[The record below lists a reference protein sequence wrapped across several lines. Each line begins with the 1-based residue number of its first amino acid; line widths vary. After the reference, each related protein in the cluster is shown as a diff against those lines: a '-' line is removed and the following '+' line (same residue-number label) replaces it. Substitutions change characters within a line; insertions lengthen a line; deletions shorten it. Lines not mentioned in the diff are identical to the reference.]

1 MHPVNVTLPS
11 LLRLALLLATA
22 GALGACS
29 SADGLLSGDKIDYK
43 TQGVKTA
50 PLDIPPDL
58 SQLQRDSRYQPQ
70 SGGTFSASTYGS
82 TTAAA
87 APAPA
92 PAPAP
97 VPAAA
102 TAAAA
107 TTTATPTAAPSA
119 SPTATPA
126 ALPAATPATTM
137 ATARPA
143 STVAPA
149 NIGEVRIVRE
159 GNQRWLSVPIPP
171 EQLWP
176 QLRAFWQERGL
187 ALVIDNPDTGVMETE
202 WAENRAK
209 LPLDTIRRTLGRAL
223 DTLYDTGERDRFR
236 TRVERN
242 AGVSDVFI
250 THRGMVEIYTNERKD
265 FQSTIWTQRPSD
277 PELEAE
283 MLARLLVKLGAK
295 EEVARATIAAKPSTA
310 APRARVVEG
319 LPAATLQVD
328 EGFDR
333 AWRRVGLT
341 LDRSGF
347 TVEDRDRA
355 GGLYFVRYVDP
366 KDAAGAAEPGFF
378 SKMLNLGKSDTGQA
392 PGRYR
397 IVVKA
402 DGAQRTQVSVQDTQG
417 APENGEVGKRI
428 VALLVEDLK

>member
-1 MHPVNVTLPS
+1 
-11 LLRLALLLATA
+11 
-22 GALGACS
+22 
-29 SADGLLSGDKIDYK
+29 
-43 TQGVKTA
+43 
-50 PLDIPPDL
+50 
-58 SQLQRDSRYQPQ
+58 
-70 SGGTFSASTYGS
+70 
-82 TTAAA
+82 
-87 APAPA
+87 
-92 PAPAP
+92 
-97 VPAAA
+97 
-102 TAAAA
+102 
-107 TTTATPTAAPSA
+107 
-119 SPTATPA
+119 
-126 ALPAATPATTM
+126 
-137 ATARPA
+137 
-143 STVAPA
+143 
-149 NIGEVRIVRE
+149 VRE

-187 ALVIDNPDTGVMETE
+187 PLVLDNPDTGVMETD

-209 LPLDTIRRTLGRAL
+209 LPQDAIRRTLGRAL

-242 AGVSDVFI
+242 AGGSDVFI

-265 FQSTIWTQRPSD
+265 FQSTMWTQRPSD

-283 MLARLLVKLGAK
+283 MLTRLLVKLGAK
-295 EEVARATIAAKPSTA
+295 EEVARATVAAKPPTV
-310 APRARVVEG
+310 APRARTLEG

-328 EGFDR
+328 ETFDR

-355 GGLYFVRYVDP
+355 SGLYFVRYVDP
-366 KDAAGAAEPGFF
+366 KDAASAAEPGFF
-378 SKMLNLGKSDTGQA
+378 AKMLSFGKSDTGQA

-402 DGAQRTQVSVQDTQG
+402 DGTAQTQVSVQDAQG

-428 VALLVEDLK
+428 VGLLVEDLK